1 LIERGTENWITGL
14 NTNATKT
21 LQI

>member
-1 LIERGTENWITGL
+1 LIEYGTENWITGL

-21 LQI
+21 L

>member
-21 LQI
+21 L